1 MSTWARVYS
10 PETRVPELS
19 ARCGWQLFGAV
30 KGLERSVI
38 EEEKNAL
45 LTKVKLKGQVAALHL
60 LAASRVAMR
69 FARCGFAPSLFR
81 PSESANAD
89 AARDSTHN
97 AAAYNVQPTLDGS
110 IRCAVGHAMG
120 SPAPPAMRSAMV
132 SRRGVA
138 CRRLASIHRQSRQAS
153 TQARAVVPA

>member
-45 LTKVKLKGQVAALHL
+45 LTKVKLKGQVAALYL
-60 LAASRVAMR
+60 LAASGVAMR
-69 FARCGFAPSLFR
+69 CARCGFAPSLFR
-81 PSESANAD
+81 PRESANEC
-89 AARDSTHN
+89 
-97 AAAYNVQPTLDGS
+97 
-110 IRCAVGHAMG
+110 RCCA
-120 SPAPPAMRSAMV
+120 
-132 SRRGVA
+132 
-138 CRRLASIHRQSRQAS
+138 
-153 TQARAVVPA
+153 